1 MNKLFYIMAA
11 NLIIWIG
18 VYVIVF
24 RIDRKVK
31 KLEEKCQNGS

>member
-1 MNKLFYIMAA
+1 MNKLIYIMAA

>member
-1 MNKLFYIMAA
+1 MNKLIYIMVA

-24 RIDRKVK
+24 RIDRKVR
-31 KLEEKCQNGS
+31 KLEEKCRNGS